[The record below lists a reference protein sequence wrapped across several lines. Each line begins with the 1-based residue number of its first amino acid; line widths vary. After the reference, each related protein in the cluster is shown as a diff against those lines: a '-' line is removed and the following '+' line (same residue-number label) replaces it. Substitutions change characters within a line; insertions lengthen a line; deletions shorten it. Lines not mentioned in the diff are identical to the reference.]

1 MIRSNI
7 DSIYMMMDPVSTD
20 RDVFQHVVNF
30 LCSLAGVQYTA
41 NNRDFAISVLKRLL
55 EVSKILPNF
64 FDQMGD
70 ADLYKQFY

>member
-1 MIRSNI
+1 MQSGRRSN
-7 DSIYMMMDPVSTD
+7 
-20 RDVFQHVVNF
+20 
-30 LCSLAGVQYTA
+30 TA

-55 EVSKILPNF
+55 DVSKILPNF

>member
-1 MIRSNI
+1 MIRNNI
-7 DSIYMMMDPVSTD
+7 DSIYTMMDPVSTD
-20 RDVFQHVVNF
+20 RDVFQNVVNF

-41 NNRDFAISVLKRLL
+41 NNRDFAISVLKRLHD
-55 EVSKILPNF
+55 VSKILPNF